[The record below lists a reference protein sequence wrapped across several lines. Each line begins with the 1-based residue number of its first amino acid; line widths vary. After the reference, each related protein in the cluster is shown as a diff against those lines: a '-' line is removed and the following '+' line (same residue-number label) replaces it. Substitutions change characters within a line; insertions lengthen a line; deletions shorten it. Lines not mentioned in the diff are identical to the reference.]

1 MNRKLSFW
9 KKLKAYKLDSNMY
22 VLVLLVVS
30 VIASVIVYLVPAVQQ
45 LSFASDLALACATS
59 LLASIFCL
67 ISDIYVKFRTYENDV
82 FLESIEE
89 FGINNLHFDKTSLL
103 EYLLEDCRYELW
115 VSGYRLILTA
125 SLSKLIGDAVARGI
139 RVRILISPPWNQSFR
154 SIYGTDSKVM
164 DNYCRVFAA
173 LMQSPDVNTLCQ
185 VRFTSKPLFND
196 TYKVDD
202 HLVTGPYLHNRDKD
216 FKRISAKDFFT
227 FDLVRRSPLYQLV
240 SEEYDTLWSE
250 SEEALDWEQ
259 FAPVLAQIRSGD
271 YRESEKIKLVHSAC
285 RSLLPP
291 GAGAQLPEA
300 AEAATP
306 SLPAG
311 TAAEG

>member
-1 MNRKLSFW
+1 MYRKLSFW
-9 KKLKAYKLDSNMY
+9 KKLKAYKLDSNIY
-22 VLVLLVVS
+22 VLALLIVS
-30 VIASVIVYLVPAVQQ
+30 VIASVIVYMVPAVQR
-45 LSFASDLALACATS
+45 LEFAPDLALACATS

-125 SLSKLIGDAVARGI
+125 GLSKLIGEAAARGV
-139 RVRILISPPWNQSFR
+139 RVRILICPPWTNSFQSV
-154 SIYGTDSKVM
+154 YGKDSKVM
-164 DNYCRVFAA
+164 DNYGRVFAA
-173 LMQSPDVNTLCQ
+173 LMQSPDVENLCQ

-202 HLVTGPYLHNRDKD
+202 HLVTGPYLHNRDKE
-216 FKRISAKDFFT
+216 FRRISAKDFFT

-250 SEEALDWEQ
+250 AEETLDWKA
-259 FAPVLAQIRSGD
+259 FAPLLDEVRSGD
-271 YRESEKIKLVHSAC
+271 FRESEKVERVQGIC
-285 RSLLPP
+285 RPLRP
-291 GAGAQLPEA
+291 AGAEEGETCSEQDAPR
-300 AEAATP
+300 
-306 SLPAG
+306 PAG
-311 TAAEG
+311 TAAE